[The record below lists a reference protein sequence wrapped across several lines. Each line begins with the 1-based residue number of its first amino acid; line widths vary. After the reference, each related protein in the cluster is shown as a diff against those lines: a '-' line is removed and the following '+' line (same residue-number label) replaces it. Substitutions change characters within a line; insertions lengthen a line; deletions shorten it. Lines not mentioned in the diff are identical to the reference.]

1 MIATD
6 VLTLRSL
13 DAVWNRARWERE
25 LPDDGNRYEVIGGVL
40 YMSTAPS
47 PSHQW
52 IIRNIARVFFSQIDD
67 AEIGVTLWSPIG
79 LFMPECDPVQP
90 DVLVIRTED
99 LDIVTANGIEGI
111 PALLIEILS
120 PGNPDTDTAVK
131 RKAYA
136 HAGVPEYWIVRP
148 ATRDVLV
155 LSAPDPALG
164 DYTSSALVAAEADLV
179 SPTLPIRTSVARF
192 FAGAPMDACRRR
204 RGTKR
209 GENGHEGS

>member
-1 MIATD
+1 MIAPD

-13 DAVWNRARWERE
+13 DAVWNRARWEEE

-47 PSHQW
+47 PIHQW
-52 IIRNIARVFFSQIDD
+52 IIRNIFLALYEQIDD
-67 AEIGVTLWSPIG
+67 PGVSVTLWSPIG

-90 DVLVIRTED
+90 DLLVIRTED
-99 LDIVTANGIEGI
+99 LDIITADGIEGI

-120 PGNPDTDTAVK
+120 PGNPDTDTDVK

-155 LSAPDPALG
+155 LSAPDPMLG
-164 DYTSSALVAAEADLV
+164 DYTSSALVEAEADLV
-179 SPTLPIRTSVARF
+179 SPTLPIRTPVARF
-192 FAGAPMDACRRR
+192 FASASMGARRRR
-204 RGTKR
+204 RGSKR
-209 GENGHEGS
+209 DEQ

>member
-1 MIATD
+1 MIAPG

-13 DAVWNRARWERE
+13 DAAWNRTRWERE

-40 YMSTAPS
+40 YMSTVPS
-47 PSHQW
+47 PIHQW
-52 IIRNIARVFFSQIDD
+52 IIRNIFLALYEQIDD
-67 AEIGVTLWSPIG
+67 PGVSVTLWSPIG

-99 LDIVTANGIEGI
+99 LDIVTADGIEGI

-136 HAGVPEYWIVRP
+136 RAGVPEYWIVRP

-155 LSAPDPALG
+155 LSAADPALG
-164 DYTSSALVAAEADLV
+164 DYTSSMLVEAEADLV
-179 SPTLPIRTSVARF
+179 SPTLPISVSAARF
-192 FAGAPMDACRRR
+192 FADAPTRTGRRR

-209 GENGHEGS
+209 GDNGHEGS

>member
-1 MIATD
+1 
-6 VLTLRSL
+6 
-13 DAVWNRARWERE
+13 
-25 LPDDGNRYEVIGGVL
+25 
-40 YMSTAPS
+40 MSTAPS
-47 PSHQW
+47 PIHQW
-52 IIRNIARVFFSQIDD
+52 IIRNIFLALYEQIDD
-67 AEIGVTLWSPIG
+67 PGVSVTLWSPIG

-90 DVLVIRTED
+90 DLLVIRMED
-99 LDIVTANGIEGI
+99 LDIVTADGIEGI

-120 PGNPDTDTAVK
+120 PGNPDTDTDVK

-164 DYTSSALVAAEADLV
+164 DYTSSALVEAEADLV
-179 SPTLPIRTSVARF
+179 SPTLPISVSVARF
-192 FAGAPMDACRRR
+192 FAGAPTRTGRRR

-209 GENGHEGS
+209 GENGHEHS